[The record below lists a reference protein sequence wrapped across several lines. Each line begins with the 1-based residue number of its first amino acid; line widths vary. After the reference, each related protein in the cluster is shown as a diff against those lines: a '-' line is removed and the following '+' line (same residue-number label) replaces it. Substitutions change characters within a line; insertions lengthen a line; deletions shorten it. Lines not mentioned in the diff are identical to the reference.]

1 MLRIFAKNRTFAS
14 NKWYDTYNNIILLPP
29 TFQKERN

>member
-14 NKWYDTYNNIILLPP
+14 NKWYDTYNIILLLP